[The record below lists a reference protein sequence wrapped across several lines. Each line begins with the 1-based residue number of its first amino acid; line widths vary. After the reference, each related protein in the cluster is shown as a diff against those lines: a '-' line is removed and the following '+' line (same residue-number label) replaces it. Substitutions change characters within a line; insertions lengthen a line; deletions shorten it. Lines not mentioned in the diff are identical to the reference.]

1 MRLSE
6 GQVRAYVYSLNQ
18 ESKCKYRLRQA
29 YSWWQLYCEDAED
42 IVSEG
47 YSGSLREVYEV
58 VRGIRAYLRF
68 EKQKE
73 EGNGKA
79 VQG

>member
-1 MRLSE
+1 MKLHESMVRLEIS
-6 GQVRAYVYSLNQ
+6 RLNE

-29 YSWWQLYCEDAED
+29 YSWWQLYCEDAEN

-68 EKQKE
+68 ERMKE
-73 EGNGKA
+73 AENG
-79 VQG
+79 